1 MRGLSST
8 VMSAFAV
15 ILSTFTTYLTF
26 FDARYTVSAAV
37 AKVSVQVQSGGGSGN
52 GIQTVSYR
60 YFPTA
65 TIILSN
71 RGTRPVVISQVD
83 LVKSASLESCE
94 PVDAEIYVR
103 TIEPMIIE
111 PGTVTSLDLE
121 IELPRIAAEGSQGGQ
136 LQIDDETTLWCA
148 AWVAFD
154 PKGYRREPMTPFFTL
169 ERRFEPAGPNDR
181 FPTARV
187 ELDYPRQPETIV
199 SRGLF

>member
-8 VMSAFAV
+8 AMSAFAV

-37 AKVSVQVQSGGGSGN
+37 AKVSVQVQSGGGSIN
-52 GIQTVSYR
+52 GVQNVAYR

-65 TIILSN
+65 TVILSN
-71 RGTRPVVISQVD
+71 RGTRPVVVSEIDIVRS
-83 LVKSASLESCE
+83 SSLESCE
-94 PVDAEIYVR
+94 PAEAEVFVTEIS
-103 TIEPMIIE
+103 PIIVE

-121 IELPRIAAEGSQGGQ
+121 IQLPRIAAEGPVDTP
-136 LQIDDETTLWCA
+136 LQVDDETALWCA

-154 PKGYRREPMTPFFTL
+154 PQGYRREPMTPFFTL
-169 ERRFEPAGPNDR
+169 TRRFDPAGPGDR
-181 FPTARV
+181 YPSPRL

-199 SRGLF
+199 SKGLF